1 MTGNVSTLTLTVTAA
16 VALAACRFVTQ
27 AGAYP
32 AAGAAAFGVTRSSA
46 EAAGD
51 LVPVDVQGTA
61 IAEAGAAITLDAP
74 LMVDATGRVVPLTVG
89 SKLPLICTPKAC
101 PPVGRRRGSEPAR
114 KRPLASIVDS
124 YSPINPIIKGF
135 CWLF

>member
-1 MTGNVSTLTLTVTAA
+1 MSGSNGSISLLTLTVIATAA
-16 VALAACRFVTQ
+16 VAGCRCVTQ

-89 SKLPLICTPKAC
+89 SKS
-101 PPVGRRRGSEPAR
+101 PVGRAMQAATAAGQQIEILLVPSAG
-114 KRPLASIVDS
+114 LVSAAS
-124 YSPINPIIKGF
+124 
-135 CWLF
+135 

>member
-16 VALAACRFVTQ
+16 VALAACRYVTQ

-89 SKLPLICTPKAC
+89 SKS
-101 PPVGRRRGSEPAR
+101 PVGRAMQAATAAGQQIEILLVPSAG
-114 KRPLASIVDS
+114 LVSAAS
-124 YSPINPIIKGF
+124 
-135 CWLF
+135 

>member
-16 VALAACRFVTQ
+16 VAMAACRFVTQ

-89 SKLPLICTPKAC
+89 SKS
-101 PPVGRRRGSEPAR
+101 PVGRAMQAATAAGQQIEILLVPSAG
-114 KRPLASIVDS
+114 LVSAAS
-124 YSPINPIIKGF
+124 
-135 CWLF
+135 

>member
-89 SKLPLICTPKAC
+89 SKS
-101 PPVGRRRGSEPAR
+101 PVGRAMQAATAAGQQIEILLVPSAG
-114 KRPLASIVDS
+114 LVSAAS
-124 YSPINPIIKGF
+124 
-135 CWLF
+135 